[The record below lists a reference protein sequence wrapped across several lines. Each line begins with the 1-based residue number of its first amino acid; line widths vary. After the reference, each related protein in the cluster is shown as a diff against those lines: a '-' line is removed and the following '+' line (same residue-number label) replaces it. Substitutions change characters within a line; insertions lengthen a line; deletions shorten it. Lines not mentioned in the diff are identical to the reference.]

1 MASPQLPPP
10 PPLLCSNCRAPGA
23 TIAETLPL
31 CAICRQTFSRLRM
44 PKPFFV
50 FIALIGLIVLY
61 NVIRIP
67 FSIRDDLFPRDQ
79 TAVPPKAGKP

>member
-1 MASPQLPPP
+1 
-10 PPLLCSNCRAPGA
+10 
-23 TIAETLPL
+23 
-31 CAICRQTFSRLRM
+31 M